1 MNRILNAG
9 PECPYCSRRLDLL
22 PNRWLG
28 RQVFSCE
35 QCGDFPDY
43 SRAGIPLAASR
54 QHRAP
59 RVLLIDDSIEHLEL
73 YRSMLDSEAI
83 VRTATRGEEGLAIAA
98 AEPLDIVVLDVMMP
112 GMDGWQVLEALKTQD
127 NTAHMPV
134 VMLTSLDA
142 VDVPARARQ
151 LGAAAVLMKPCPVE
165 RLMLV
170 VQACVRPNAVK
181 SSASA

>member
-1 MNRILNAG
+1 MNRILNIG

-22 PNRWLG
+22 PNRWFG
-28 RQVFSCE
+28 RPVFACE

-43 SRAGIPLAASR
+43 SRTGVAIASPRQPRPL
-54 QHRAP
+54 
-59 RVLLIDDSIEHLEL
+59 RVLLIDDSLEHLEL
-73 YRSMLDSEAI
+73 YRSMLDSEAV
-83 VRTATRGEEGLAIAA
+83 VRTAARGEEGLAIAA
-98 AEPLDIVVLDVMMP
+98 VEPLDIVVLDVMMP
-112 GMDGWQVLEALKTQD
+112 GMDGWEVLRSLKGQHV
-127 NTAHMPV
+127 TAGLPV

-170 VQACVRPNAVK
+170 VHACVRPNAVK
-181 SSASA
+181 SSA